1 MDFRILREFLQ
12 TFAEKN
18 GISTKSV
25 LQSGTRRMPGKNF
38 GGIAQDVRT
47 KTVKEDGLI
56 STKKKACAK
65 NSSAKRK
72 NLRQNRKNKA
82 DRPARSFSSEGITFR
97 FFALCCKIC
106 KSTFRKSEQ
115 KVFKNHFTER
125 KKTGIMKKTKSRR
138 KRQWIGSKSR
148 STRCRP

>member
-1 MDFRILREFLQ
+1 MDFRILREFLR

-25 LQSGTRRMPGKNF
+25 PQIGTRWMPGKDF
-38 GGIAQDVRT
+38 GEIAQDVHP

-82 DRPARSFSSEGITFR
+82 DRPARSFPSEGITFR
-97 FFALCCKIC
+97 FLHYAVKFVEVHSANRN
-106 KSTFRKSEQ
+106 RKFS
-115 KVFKNHFTER
+115 
-125 KKTGIMKKTKSRR
+125 KTTLRNA
-138 KRQWIGSKSR
+138 KRPI
-148 STRCRP
+148 

>member
-56 STKKKACAK
+56 STKKKAHAK

-97 FFALCCKIC
+97 FLHYAVKFAKAH
-106 KSTFRKSEQ
+106 SANRNRK
-115 KVFKNHFTER
+115 FL
-125 KKTGIMKKTKSRR
+125 KTTLRNA
-138 KRQWIGSKSR
+138 KR
-148 STRCRP
+148 PV